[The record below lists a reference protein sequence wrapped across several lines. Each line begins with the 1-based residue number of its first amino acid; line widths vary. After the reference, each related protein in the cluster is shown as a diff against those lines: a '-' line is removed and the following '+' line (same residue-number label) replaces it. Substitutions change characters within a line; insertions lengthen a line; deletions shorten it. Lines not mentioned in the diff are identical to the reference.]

1 MAFLDGIGPLL
12 FSLLSEI
19 PSIGRNPPYIISFA
33 IFVVISICLAVL
45 DNFPAIVVLR
55 FFQGFFGS
63 PCLATG
69 GATIHDIYS
78 PSAAPYGIA
87 IWVACI
93 YCGPAIGPLLGTK
106 AVEKL
111 NWHWP
116 LWQIAVM
123 GGSVLFMMCFL
134 PETSSSNILL
144 RRARRLRKVTGNENL
159 IAQCELT
166 PMKMSTHISQSL
178 IRPMEIAIKDPAIA
192 FVFVYASFTYAV
204 YYSFFEVF
212 PLVYQDIY
220 KMSTVSYSL
229 TFLAIVIG
237 CLVAFSIYIL
247 YQRQVIESQ
256 EELVSI
262 NLHEKNLIPALP
274 GVVLTPVVLFI
285 FAWTARES
293 IHWVVPTLG
302 IAIYAG
308 ATFGV
313 FQAILK
319 YLPITYPQFVASLLA
334 ANDFTRSATAAVLI
348 VVSTYM
354 YDDLGVSK
362 GVTLLGSISIL
373 GIVGMWLF
381 WRFGASLRAR
391 SSFAS
396 SREDTSSVPCGSDLT
411 MVIIIFF

>member
-12 FSLLSEI
+12 FSPLSEI
-19 PSIGRNPPYIISFA
+19 PSIGRNPPYVISFA

-45 DNFPAIVVLR
+45 DNFPAIVMLR

-93 YCGPAIGPLLGTK
+93 YCGPAVGPLLGSK

-116 LWQIAVM
+116 LWQIAIM
-123 GGSVLFMMCFL
+123 GGFLLFMMCFL
-134 PETSSSNILL
+134 PETLSSNILL

-166 PMKMSTHISQSL
+166 PIKRSTHISQSL
-178 IRPMEIAIKDPAIA
+178 IRPIEIAIKDPAIGL
-192 FVFVYASFTYAV
+192 VCIYASFIYAI

-220 KMSTVSYSL
+220 KMSTISYSL
-229 TFLAIVIG
+229 TFLAIVVG
-237 CLVAFSIYIL
+237 CLVAIFIYVF
-247 YQRQVIESQ
+247 YQSQVTESQ
-256 EELVSI
+256 EELVSL

-274 GVVLTPVVLFI
+274 GVVLTPVGLFI

-302 IAIYAG
+302 IAIHAG
-308 ATFGV
+308 TTFGV
-313 FQAILK
+313 FQAILT
-319 YLPITYPQFVASLLA
+319 YLPITYPQYVASLLA
-334 ANDFTRSATAAVLI
+334 ASDFTRSATAAAI
-348 VVSTYM
+348 IIVSTYM

-373 GIVGMWLF
+373 GILGMWLF
-381 WRFGASLRAR
+381 WRFGARLRAR
-391 SSFAS
+391 SSFA
-396 SREDTSSVPCGSDLT
+396 TS
-411 MVIIIFF
+411 